1 MITCMMIVVV
11 FCYSWLKFHR
21 GESLAYHNNLQ
32 VSSYSYSCQANG
44 TKIFI
49 LYNNNDLHVEILFS
63 VDANYFQILTLNSL
77 GLNFNSPDCN
87 KDNDTRST
95 CEVLG
100 IVDET
105 NKTANS
111 LLSVSTDS
119 APIVDQGS
127 QSTPSITQN
136 IHPTSVS
143 LHFNSLQPSVETFDG
158 TEYVG
163 ISLSLSHSDTSV
175 AQSNEGSSNSLFL
188 DSYNDNNY
196 QENSASLASITLE
209 DASSPTYLTTSLH
222 EFQDADFHNPISD
235 PSLRNSN
242 CSPVDNQSINL
253 DNDHLSYYPTENFHR
268 TPGISGYITTSDEKW
283 LAG

>member
-1 MITCMMIVVV
+1 MGQ
-11 FCYSWLKFHR
+11 KF
-21 GESLAYHNNLQ
+21 SFYAI
-32 VSSYSYSCQANG
+32 A
-44 TKIFI
+44 
-49 LYNNNDLHVEILFS
+49 NNDLHVEILFS

-77 GLNFNSPDCN
+77 GLNFNSPDFN
-87 KDNDTRST
+87 KDIDTRST
-95 CEVLG
+95 CEILG

-105 NKTANS
+105 NKTANVENP
-111 LLSVSTDS
+111 LLSVSTGS

-163 ISLSLSHSDTSV
+163 ISPSLSHSDTSA

-188 DSYNDNNY
+188 DSYNE
-196 QENSASLASITLE
+196 ENSASLASITLE
-209 DASSPTYLTTSLH
+209 DTSSPSLH

-268 TPGISGYITTSDEKW
+268 TPGISGYITTSDENW
-283 LAG
+283 LAR